1 MVPIN
6 KNLKLLG
13 GSSKVIGVGG
23 GMRGGE
29 LTCLCYYSAT
39 KCYTYGHFLT
49 QWNLS
54 LRYIISSK
62 LLVWPYFNATRIVFQ
77 VQGEI
82 T

>member
-13 GSSKVIGVGG
+13 GSSKVIGVEGG

-62 LLVWPYFNATRIVFQ
+62 LLVLPNSTPQELFFRYKAK
-77 VQGEI
+77 
-82 T
+82 